1 MEPPSYRNVVILNS
15 SGENI
20 DSRLLERAV
29 HETLVRHSA
38 PAGDVSVLL
47 TSDEV
52 IRDLNS
58 RFRGI
63 DEATD
68 VLTFPTGSD
77 LLGSLGEIAV
87 ATDYATRQAALR
99 GWAPQEEI
107 AHLVIHGSL
116 HLAGFDDVDEVPRA
130 EMLRE
135 QNSIAASLGLPQDPE
150 WSSLLHE
157 VTA

>member
-15 SGENI
+15 SGESI

-99 GWAPQEEI
+99 GWAPQDEI

-116 HLAGFDDVDEVPRA
+116 HLAGFDDVEEVSKLDLATLAR
-130 EMLRE
+130 
-135 QNSIAASLGLPQDPE
+135 
-150 WSSLLHE
+150 
-157 VTA
+157 